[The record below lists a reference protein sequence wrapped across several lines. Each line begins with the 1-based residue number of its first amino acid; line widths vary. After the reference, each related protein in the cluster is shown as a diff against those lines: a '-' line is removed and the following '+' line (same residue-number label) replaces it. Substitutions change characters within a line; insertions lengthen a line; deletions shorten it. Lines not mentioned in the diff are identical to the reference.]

1 MEAGNRG
8 RVVAIDVD
16 IGAFEVADDTL
27 SASRQL
33 LARHPDAQIWC
44 VRVGHPAVHRFGSR
58 GAGMMSGTVNSDP
71 EAVLRL
77 SLRDAG
83 GAPHGAGAVIDTG
96 FNGFLTLTPSLI
108 EALGLPWLCRQHSN
122 LRRV

>member
-1 MEAGNRG
+1 
-8 RVVAIDVD
+8 
-16 IGAFEVADDTL
+16 
-27 SASRQL
+27 
-33 LARHPDAQIWC
+33 
-44 VRVGHPAVHRFGSR
+44 
-58 GAGMMSGTVNSDP
+58 MMSGTVNSDP

-108 EALGLPWLCRQHSN
+108 EALGLPWLCRQQAELADGSIQTFDVYEARVEWDGQPRAVEVEAVDAQPLVGMALMRGYE
-122 LRRV
+122 LRMQIVAGGSVTISALP